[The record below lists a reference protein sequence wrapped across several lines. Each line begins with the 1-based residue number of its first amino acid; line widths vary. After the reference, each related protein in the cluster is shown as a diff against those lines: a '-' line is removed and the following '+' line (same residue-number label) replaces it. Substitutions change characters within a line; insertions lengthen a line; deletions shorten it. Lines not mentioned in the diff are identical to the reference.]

1 MATDEVDHSSDE
13 APLSRIRAMLPSLR
27 RSDARVATVLLER
40 GERVGMLSV
49 TDVASLADTSE
60 STVVRACQRLGF
72 RGYHDAKRAISTED
86 AQPADGEIYE
96 EVVASDSTE
105 QVLEKVITSSA
116 ITLRKSLTTLD
127 RSAFTAAMRAVSG
140 AGKVLVLGVGPSGPV
155 AQDAA
160 YRLRLLGL
168 NVDSPT
174 DSLTQHLAAGHL
186 RKGDVC
192 LVVSHTGA
200 TRETLLAAE
209 TSLAAGAIVVAI
221 TSFARSPLTK
231 LAHHSLVSAGQ
242 GSGVRVEAMASRL
255 THLAVI
261 DAMHV
266 CLAVEDSPDVNDAL
280 TTSREVATEHQ
291 L

>member
-1 MATDEVDHSSDE
+1 MATPAMDHQSDE
-13 APLSRIRAMLPSLR
+13 TAISRIRGLLPSLR
-27 RSDARVATVLLER
+27 RSDALVATVLLER
-40 GERVGMLSV
+40 ADRVGMLSV
-49 TDVASLADTSE
+49 TDVSALAGTSE

-72 RGYHDAKRAISTED
+72 RGYHDAKRVIAAEG
-86 AQPADGEIYE
+86 APAGDGEIDE
-96 EVVASDSTE
+96 EVVASDSRG

-127 RSAFTAAMRAVSG
+127 RSAFSAATQAVAA
-140 AGKVLVLGVGPSGPV
+140 AGKVLVIGVGPSSPV

-160 YRLRLLGL
+160 YRLRMLGV
-168 NVDSPT
+168 NVDSPV
-174 DSLTQHLAAGHL
+174 DSLTQHLGAGLL

-209 TSLAAGAIVVAI
+209 TSLSAGATVIAI

-231 LAHHSLVSAGQ
+231 LAHHSLVSGGQ

-255 THLAVI
+255 AHLAVI
-261 DAMHV
+261 DALHV
-266 CLAVEDSPDVNDAL
+266 CLAVEDSPQVKDAL
-280 TTSREVATEHQ
+280 KATRDVAIEHQ